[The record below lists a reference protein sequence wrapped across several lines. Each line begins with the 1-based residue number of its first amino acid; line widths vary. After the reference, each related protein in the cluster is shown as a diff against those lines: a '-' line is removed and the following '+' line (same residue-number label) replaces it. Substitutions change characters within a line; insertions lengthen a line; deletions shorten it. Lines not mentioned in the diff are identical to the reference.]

1 MVTPRTQAR
10 VVVWIS
16 GQGGRGG
23 QKNPQV
29 MRTFL
34 MDGPLD
40 CEPNIW
46 SDDGFGG
53 EVYAANPNYRSRLCN
68 V

>member
-1 MVTPRTQAR
+1 
-10 VVVWIS
+10 
-16 GQGGRGG
+16 
-23 QKNPQV
+23 
-29 MRTFL
+29 
-34 MDGPLD
+34 MDGTLD